1 MAELR
6 EQLQSGLADRYRI
19 ERELGRGGMATV
31 YLARDLKHDR
41 LVALKV
47 LHPGLAH
54 ALGPERF
61 LREIQLTSRLDH
73 PHILPVHDS
82 GEVGR
87 LLWYTMPNVEGESL
101 RDRLR
106 RELQLPI
113 EDAMRIA
120 REIAEA
126 LDYAH
131 RHGVVHRDIKPEN
144 VMVGEGHARVA
155 DFGVAR
161 ALESA
166 GGVDLTETGLAV
178 GTPTYMS
185 PEQAS
190 AGRADA
196 RSDVY
201 ALGCVLYEM
210 LAGEPPYTGP
220 SPQAVAAKRLTDP
233 VPSIRRVREEVPEFV
248 DRAIRIALAKTPAD
262 RFATAGQFGS
272 ALAVP
277 SASERGSSSPG
288 VPGTERRRA
297 RRWAV
302 LVLGI
307 AALIAL
313 GLALFNRSR
322 TALLAA
328 DERAVMVLP
337 FRVAGADPDLSY
349 LREGMVDLLAAKL
362 TGDGGPRSVDPRSV
376 ISAWRRAGGSAE
388 GDLPEEKA
396 LQVARHLGAGRLIE
410 GAVVGAP
417 QRLVLTA
424 ALVRVSGGRAP
435 LSVSM
440 EGPLDSLSVLVD
452 RLTAGLLA
460 GEAGES
466 ENLMNLTTTSLPAL
480 RAYLEGRAAYRD
492 GRYTEAVQQFGR
504 ALEFDS
510 TFALAGLGLRSAA
523 VWTPTEG
530 EATRGLAL
538 AWAARDELSKRD
550 RLFLVAAAG
559 PRYPAPSPSVE
570 GLAAWERVVEMSPD
584 QPESQ
589 YELADLL
596 FHEGRV
602 FDAEDSWN
610 RAARGFARA
619 LALDSTFSS
628 PLSHLVDL
636 AVVDHETASLRALG
650 ALYLSRNPQAD
661 DADYVRWRLVTGVGD
676 TSGQA
681 AVRARFGQLDYR
693 TLWAIAHVSQ
703 FDGIALEDAERA
715 IELLPSRAET
725 REDRGFALNAAR
737 VFALNRGRP
746 EAASRATAALRS
758 YDTPVNPHRSLYYS
772 VLDALY
778 GSGDTA
784 AAALAVRKLAISAE
798 ARPVRPASARA
809 FQLCDICVTELWRL
823 ARGDTR
829 TFERAIVQLRAGTS
843 ETNLAYTVQLCAG
856 LLDARRSA
864 LNTRDVPVEKLEHLD
879 SLVRARQDGL
889 EPLVHASNLQL
900 ARLQES
906 RGNLTGALRAL
917 RRRAYYTDPEQLEFF
932 STALREEGRIAALAG
947 DRASAVRAYQHYLA
961 LRSDPEPSQQP
972 EREHVRSELAK
983 LVGETGAH

>member
-1 MAELR
+1 
-6 EQLQSGLADRYRI
+6 
-19 ERELGRGGMATV
+19 MATV
-31 YLARDLKHDR
+31 YLARDLKHNR

-47 LHPGLAH
+47 LHPELAH

-61 LREIQLTSRLDH
+61 VREIQLTARLDH

-82 GEVGR
+82 GEAGR
-87 LLWYTMPNVEGESL
+87 LLWYTMPYVEGESL

-106 RELQLPI
+106 RESQLPI
-113 EDAMRIA
+113 EDALCIA
-120 REIAEA
+120 REMSEA

-144 VMVGEGHARVA
+144 VMVSEGHARVA

-166 GGVDLTETGLAV
+166 GLVELTETGLAV

-185 PEQAS
+185 PEQAT
-190 AGRADA
+190 AGRVDA

-220 SPQAVAAKRLTDP
+220 TPQAVIAKQLTDP
-233 VPSIRRVREEVPEFV
+233 VPSVRRVRETVPESV

-262 RFATAGQFGS
+262 RFATAGQLGK
-272 ALAVP
+272 ALSVP
-277 SASERGSSSPG
+277 SAREGVGSLPG
-288 VPGTERRRA
+288 VSGTERRVV
-297 RRWAV
+297 RRWPA
-302 LVLGI
+302 
-307 AALIAL
+307 AALGVSAL
-313 GLALFNRSR
+313 ITLGVALFGHLR
-322 TALLAA
+322 TKLLVA
-328 DERAVMVLP
+328 DDRAVMILP

-376 ISAWRRAGGSAE
+376 ISAWRQAGGSARD
-388 GDLPEEKA
+388 DLPVEKA

-417 QRLVLTA
+417 PRLVLTA
-424 ALVRVSGGRAP
+424 SLVRASGGRAP

-460 GEAGES
+460 GEAGET
-466 ENLMNLTTTSLPAL
+466 ENLVNLTTTSLPAL
-480 RAYLEGRAAYRD
+480 RAYLEGRASYRD
-492 GRYTEAVQQFGR
+492 GRYVEALQQFGR
-504 ALEFDS
+504 ALELDS

-523 VWTPTEG
+523 GWTSVVR

-538 AWAARDELSKRD
+538 AWAARDRLSKRD

-559 PRYPAPSPSVE
+559 PRYPAPSPPAE
-570 GLAAWERVVEMSPD
+570 ELAAWERVVEMSPD

-610 RAARGFARA
+610 RSARGFARA
-619 LALDSTFSS
+619 LALDSTFSP
-628 PLSHLVDL
+628 PLSHLIDL
-636 AVVDHETASLRALG
+636 AVVGHDTASLRALST
-650 ALYLSRNPQAD
+650 LYLSRNPHSD
-661 DADYVRWRLVTGVGD
+661 DANYLRWRRVTGLGG
-676 TSGQA
+676 TGGETA
-681 AVRARFGQLDYR
+681 FRTHFGQFDYR

-725 REDRGFALNAAR
+725 REEHEDALNAAR
-737 VFALNRGRP
+737 VFAFNQGRP
-746 EAASRATAALRS
+746 EAASRAAAALRG
-758 YDTPVNPHRSLYYS
+758 YDPPANPHRSLQYS

-778 GSGDTA
+778 WSGDTA
-784 AAALAVRKLAISAE
+784 AAASAVGKLATSDE
-798 ARPVRPASARA
+798 VRPARPASARA
-809 FQLCDICVTELWRL
+809 FQLCDMCVTELWKL
-823 ARGDTR
+823 GRGDTR
-829 TFERAIVQLRAGTS
+829 TLERAIVQLRAGTS
-843 ETNLAYTVQLCAG
+843 EANLAYPVQLCAG
-856 LLDARRSA
+856 LLDAIQST
-864 LNTRDVPVEKLEHLD
+864 LNKRDVPAEKLEHLD

-889 EPLVHASNLQL
+889 EPLVHAANLEL

-917 RRRAYYTDPEQLEFF
+917 RRRAYYLDPERLEFF

-961 LRSDPEPSQQP
+961 LRSDPEPSQKLEV
-972 EREHVRSELAK
+972 ERVRAELAR
-983 LVGETGAH
+983 LVDENPKP

>member
-1 MAELR
+1 
-6 EQLQSGLADRYRI
+6 
-19 ERELGRGGMATV
+19 LG
-31 YLARDLKHDR
+31 
-41 LVALKV
+41 
-47 LHPGLAH
+47 
-54 ALGPERF
+54 
-61 LREIQLTSRLDH
+61 
-73 PHILPVHDS
+73 
-82 GEVGR
+82 VG
-87 LLWYTMPNVEGESL
+87 
-101 RDRLR
+101 
-106 RELQLPI
+106 
-113 EDAMRIA
+113 
-120 REIAEA
+120 
-126 LDYAH
+126 
-131 RHGVVHRDIKPEN
+131 
-144 VMVGEGHARVA
+144 
-155 DFGVAR
+155 
-161 ALESA
+161 
-166 GGVDLTETGLAV
+166 
-178 GTPTYMS
+178 
-185 PEQAS
+185 
-190 AGRADA
+190 
-196 RSDVY
+196 
-201 ALGCVLYEM
+201 
-210 LAGEPPYTGP
+210 
-220 SPQAVAAKRLTDP
+220 
-233 VPSIRRVREEVPEFV
+233 
-248 DRAIRIALAKTPAD
+248 
-262 RFATAGQFGS
+262 
-272 ALAVP
+272 
-277 SASERGSSSPG
+277 
-288 VPGTERRRA
+288 
-297 RRWAV
+297 
-302 LVLGI
+302 
-307 AALIAL
+307 ALIAL
-313 GLALFNRSR
+313 GLTLFSRSR
-322 TALLAA
+322 RPLLAA
-328 DERAVMVLP
+328 DERAVMILP

-362 TGDGGPRSVDPRSV
+362 TGDAGPRSVDPRSV
-376 ISAWRRAGGSAE
+376 ISAWRRAGGSAQD
-388 GDLPEEKA
+388 DLPEEKA
-396 LQVARHLGAGRLIE
+396 LQIARHLGAGRLIK
-410 GAVVGAP
+410 GSVVGAP
-417 QRLVLTA
+417 PRLVLTA
-424 ALVRVSGGRAP
+424 FLVRVSGGRAP

-460 GEAGES
+460 GEAGET

-492 GRYTEAVQQFGR
+492 GRYTEAVRQFGR

-538 AWAARDELSKRD
+538 AWAARDRLSKRD

-559 PRYPAPSPSVE
+559 PRYPAPSPSLE
-570 GLAAWERVVEMSPD
+570 GLAAWERVVEMSAD

-636 AVVDHETASLRALG
+636 AVVDHDTASLRALS
-650 ALYLSRNPQAD
+650 ALYLSRNPRAD
-661 DADYVRWRLVTGVGD
+661 DANYVRWRLVTGVGD

-693 TLWAIAHVSQ
+693 TLWAIAHVGQ

-778 GSGDTA
+778 WGGDTA
-784 AAALAVRKLAISAE
+784 AAALAVRQLAISAE
-798 ARPVRPASARA
+798 ARPVQPASARA
-809 FQLCDICVTELWRL
+809 FQLYDICVTELWRL

-829 TFERAIVQLRAGTS
+829 TLERAIVQLRVGTS
-843 ETNLAYTVQLCAG
+843 EANLAYTVQLCAG
-856 LLDARRSA
+856 LLDVMRSA

-889 EPLVHASNLQL
+889 EALVHAANLQL

-947 DRASAVRAYQHYLA
+947 DRTSAVRAYQHYLA
-961 LRSDPEPSQQP
+961 LRSEPEPSQKP
-972 EREHVRSELAK
+972 EVERVRSELAK